1 MLWVRET
8 ESAAFDTP
16 ERRAALE
23 ARINEVVRSIGDDA
37 VRRYYGQ
44 DFNARLRQLLAPPAV
59 PERNGRPPFAG
70 QARQGAFRGQG
81 AFRDG
86 GRGGSGPWQRGRDPR
101 AREPTPQSSA
111 RLSGSPIVRGFRS
124 ALPPREALILMA
136 AVNHPWLLE
145 QHAEQFAEL
154 EFLNPDADQLRRTI
168 LEATTDTG
176 PANPETL
183 RLAIAARG
191 LAGVLARVEAA
202 ITHTSDWPARTGA
215 SPEDVAQ
222 WWSHV
227 VTLHRKQRTLNRELK
242 DAERA
247 LGEEPTDANLA
258 WLRDVQGRLSA
269 LDGAEALI
277 EGFGTSSGRL
287 VRGL

>member
-1 MLWVRET
+1 L
-8 ESAAFDTP
+8 
-16 ERRAALE
+16 
-23 ARINEVVRSIGDDA
+23 
-37 VRRYYGQ
+37 
-44 DFNARLRQLLAPPAV
+44 
-59 PERNGRPPFAG
+59 
-70 QARQGAFRGQG
+70 
-81 AFRDG
+81 
-86 GRGGSGPWQRGRDPR
+86 
-101 AREPTPQSSA
+101 PQPSA
-111 RLSGSPIVRGFRS
+111 RLSDSPIVRGFRS

-154 EFLNPDADQLRRTI
+154 EFLNPHADQLRRAI

-176 PANPETL
+176 PADPETL

-191 LAGVLARVEAA
+191 LAGMLARVEAA
-202 ITHTSDWPARTGA
+202 ITHPSDWPARTGA
-215 SPEDVAQ
+215 SPEDVVQ
-222 WWSHV
+222 WWDHV

-277 EGFGTSSGRL
+277 EGFGMSSGRP
-287 VRGL
+287 VRSL